1 VGSVAWSFELQDAGS
16 GVDGSTVE
24 VAVHNAS
31 TDPYF
36 RLVAGVGSGAR
47 VTVSVEV
54 ELQDGR
60 DNLVQ
65 ARCRD
70 LAGNGPAT
78 SEPRALWADRLPV
91 SFYGFSPA
99 PSEPQDGP
107 EVTVAVNITDWGGSG
122 VDLSTVEYAT
132 WPACATYWGFWRN
145 AGLVGLQPDVRVS
158 VPVTLATGKGNLVRF
173 RANDAVG
180 TREVWSDELR
190 VWVNGPPTVAI
201 ASPVA
206 GTLRADVPEQF
217 CATVEDPEG
226 DPAVVTWWLDNATLL
241 GSGAPINLRLPA
253 GSHTVTAWA
262 DDGHGHNAS
271 ATRSFYVEPK
281 KAEGGGTSGSVIL
294 AVAALI
300 AVAASIVM
308 VAYALVVRRR
318 QREPPPPPAPGGQ
331 AAPEAE
337 KPPAPAAVEWEEFE

>member
-1 VGSVAWSFELQDAGS
+1 M
-16 GVDGSTVE
+16 
-24 VAVHNAS
+24 
-31 TDPYF
+31 
-36 RLVAGVGSGAR
+36 
-47 VTVSVEV
+47 EV

-78 SEPRALWADRLPV
+78 SNARALWADRLPV
-91 SFYGFSPA
+91 SFHDFSP
-99 PSEPQDGP
+99 PPDEPQDGP

-145 AGLVGLQPDVRVS
+145 AGLVGVQSDVRVS
-158 VPVTLATGKGNLVRF
+158 VPLTLTEGRDNLVRF

-180 TREVWSDELR
+180 TREVWSDEFR
-190 VWVNGPPTVAI
+190 VWVNGPPTVAMG
-201 ASPVA
+201 SPAADVLKA
-206 GTLRADVPEQF
+206 GVPEQF

-226 DPAVVTWWLDNATLL
+226 DPAQVTWWLDNSTLL
-241 GSGAPINLRLPA
+241 GRGASVTLQLPEGA
-253 GSHTVTAWA
+253 HTVTARA

-271 ATRSFYVEPK
+271 AVRSFYVEPRK
-281 KAEGGGTSGSVIL
+281 TEGDGASGSVLL

-300 AVAASIVM
+300 AVAVSIVM
-308 VAYALVVRRR
+308 VAYAIVVRRR
-318 QREPPPPPAPGGQ
+318 QRAPPRPPAPGGQ
-331 AAPEAE
+331 AAPAAE
-337 KPPAPAAVEWEEFE
+337 EPQAAAAVEWEEFE

>member
-1 VGSVAWSFELQDAGS
+1 LEVG
-16 GVDGSTVE
+16 
-24 VAVHNAS
+24 
-31 TDPYF
+31 
-36 RLVAGVGSGAR
+36 
-47 VTVSVEV
+47 
-54 ELQDGR
+54 LQDGR

-78 SEPRALWADRLPV
+78 SDNRSLWADRLPV
-91 SFYGFSPA
+91 SFNGFTPSPD
-99 PSEPQDGP
+99 EPQDGP
-107 EVTVAVNITDWGGSG
+107 EVTVEVNITDWGGSG

-145 AGLVGLQPDVRVS
+145 AGLVGVQPDVRVS
-158 VPVTLATGKGNLVRF
+158 VPVTLTAGRGNLVRF
-173 RANDAVG
+173 RADDAVG

-201 ASPVA
+201 GSPVA
-206 GTLRADVPEQF
+206 GILRAGVPEQF

-226 DPAVVTWWLDNATLL
+226 DQTEVTWWLDNATFL
-241 GSGAPINLRLPA
+241 GRGTSLTLRLPA

-271 ATRSFYVEPK
+271 AARSFYVEPK
-281 KAEGGGTSGSVIL
+281 RAEGGGGGGQAL
-294 AVAALI
+294 MMVAAVC
-300 AVAASIVM
+300 VAAGGVAV

-318 QREPPPPPAPGGQ
+318 QRAPPRPPAPGGH
-331 AAPEAE
+331 AAPAAE
-337 KPPAPAAVEWEEFE
+337 KPPGAAAVEWEEFE